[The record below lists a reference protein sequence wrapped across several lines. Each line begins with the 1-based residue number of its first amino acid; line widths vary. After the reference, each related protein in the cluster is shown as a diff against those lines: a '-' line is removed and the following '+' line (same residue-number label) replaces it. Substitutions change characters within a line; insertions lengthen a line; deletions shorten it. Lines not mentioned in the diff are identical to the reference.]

1 MGFLQLPRIH
11 KRVDLPRLPARLFPE
26 RTSFPI
32 GKDVS
37 RIAFSKRLRVKR
49 AVSERRP
56 VVVGKRRPDGVL
68 SEKARLF
75 EPGADSRRVPVERP

>member
-1 MGFLQLPRIH
+1 MSGLS
-11 KRVDLPRLPARLFPE
+11 FPDSL
-26 RTSFPI
+26 RDFSLSGTSFPI

-68 SEKARLF
+68 AEKARLF
-75 EPGADSRRVPVERP
+75 EPGADSRRVPVERS